1 LILDT
6 TYLLPL
12 AQVAVDTDLLG
23 AIARKEVDLR
33 LGDMVVSLISIFE
46 LQAKAAKLNIPAK
59 STIKAVEAILSAF
72 RVEPFHKAEIIE
84 ASYELRRLIPDY
96 IDCVIVATATT
107 LREDLATED
116 SLILAEKEAINKE
129 YNIKVLN
136 FRDIAR
142 QQPNEDLT
150 ALPNPYHFGIKTKMQ
165 DPQLGS
171 HRHFA
176 LS

>member
-1 LILDT
+1 MILDT

-12 AQVAVDTDLLG
+12 AQVALDTDLLG
-23 AIARKEVDLR
+23 AIARKEADLR
-33 LGDMVVSLISIFE
+33 LGDMAVNLISIFE

-59 STIKAVEAILSAF
+59 STVKAAEAILNTF

-107 LREDLATED
+107 LKEDLATED
-116 SLILAEKEAINKE
+116 PLILNEKEAISKE

-136 FRDIAR
+136 FTDIVM
-142 QQPNEDLT
+142 
-150 ALPNPYHFGIKTKMQ
+150 K
-165 DPQLGS
+165 
-171 HRHFA
+171 
-176 LS
+176 